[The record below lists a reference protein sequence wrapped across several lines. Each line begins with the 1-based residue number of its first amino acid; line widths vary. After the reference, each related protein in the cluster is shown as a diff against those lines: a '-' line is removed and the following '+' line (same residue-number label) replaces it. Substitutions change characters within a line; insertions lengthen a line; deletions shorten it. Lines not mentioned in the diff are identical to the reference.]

1 MGITQNNP
9 DLIRRNTGMIRLL
22 ISVKNAEEAL
32 DALQAGADFIDLKD
46 PAVGALGSLDDAVSL
61 QAVRA
66 VNRQAMVSA
75 TVGDKHDS
83 LETLLELVMRK
94 RDLGVDI
101 IKLPISSLPKQ
112 NDDHHAIANLIT
124 DYQLK
129 LIAVM
134 FAEQPIDITW
144 IPKLAAMGFYG
155 VMLDTADKQHHL
167 LSAVDTDTIHAFVKH
182 CELHQLQAG
191 LAGALRLEYLNE
203 LTPHS
208 PSYIGFRS
216 GVCRDNVRENS
227 LLPHLVKEIK
237 DKLYKHNNF
246 CNKIQSQSQ
255 LR

>member
-1 MGITQNNP
+1 MGIMQNNP

-101 IKLPISSLPKQ
+101 IKLPSPTA
-112 NDDHHAIANLIT
+112 HRE
-124 DYQLK
+124 
-129 LIAVM
+129 
-134 FAEQPIDITW
+134 AE
-144 IPKLAAMGFYG
+144 
-155 VMLDTADKQHHL
+155 TAKAHR
-167 LSAVDTDTIHAFVKH
+167 
-182 CELHQLQAG
+182 G
-191 LAGALRLEYLNE
+191 
-203 LTPHS
+203 
-208 PSYIGFRS
+208 
-216 GVCRDNVRENS
+216 
-227 LLPHLVKEIK
+227 
-237 DKLYKHNNF
+237 
-246 CNKIQSQSQ
+246 
-255 LR
+255 